1 MNTTQN
7 HRHEANRIT
16 RITRYTRMAL
26 GGAAL
31 IAFGTAHATTLVYTP
46 INPTFG
52 GDPANGAVLM
62 DAATAQNKH
71 VNSST
76 SDLSNSTSTLDQ
88 FNSELQ
94 QAILSRVATSVTS
107 SIVGADGALKPG
119 TINTGNFSIAIT
131 QVTGGNLQVTTTD
144 KTTGASTTFVV
155 SGQ

>member
-1 MNTTQN
+1 MNTTHN
-7 HRHEANRIT
+7 FRNGAGRVA
-16 RITRYTRMAL
+16 RMAL
-26 GGAAL
+26 AGLAL
-31 IAFGTAHATTLVYTP
+31 IALATAHATTLIYTP
-46 INPTFG
+46 VNPTFG

-62 DAATAQNKH
+62 DVATAQNKH
-71 VNSST
+71 VDPSLSDPT
-76 SDLSNSTSTLDQ
+76 SSTSTLDQ

-107 SIVGADGALKPG
+107 SIVGTDGSLKPG

-144 KTTGASTTFVV
+144 KTTGASTTFIV